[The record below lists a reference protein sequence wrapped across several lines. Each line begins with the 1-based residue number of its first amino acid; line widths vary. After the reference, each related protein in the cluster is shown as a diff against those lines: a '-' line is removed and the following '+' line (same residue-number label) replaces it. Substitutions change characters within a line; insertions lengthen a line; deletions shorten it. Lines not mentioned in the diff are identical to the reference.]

1 MVFFARRPTPCYRS
15 SATTTPEPSHLAI
28 TIVDMVVRQQRG
40 AECHDS
46 VLGDVD
52 SSQISL
58 VELGTERND
67 AARPNIRVPGPNE
80 SLADRFAVAALV
92 GWPHASRGSRIGT
105 RRLS

>member
-1 MVFFARRPTPCYRS
+1 
-15 SATTTPEPSHLAI
+15 
-28 TIVDMVVRQQRG
+28 MVVRQQRG

-67 AARPNIRVPGPNE
+67 AALPNIHVPGPSE
-80 SLADRFAVAALV
+80 SLVDRFAVAALV
-92 GWPHASRGSRIGT
+92 GWPDASRGSRIGN